1 MSDLTCPSC
10 NTTDVTVLR
19 VRAGTRWKRTSF
31 YCADCSL
38 LSSQQEPITQR
49 VSIDYMPDDYDACVA
64 AGIVPYDEGPPMSTP
79 EDMKKAAVIL
89 LAGSDPLN
97 PIFAAEDK
105 LTQQVDDEVYVTVY
119 WLDAN
124 DRYATVGWPVPMWL
138 IECMEPG
145 INMTGSESLRL
156 WL

>member
-1 MSDLTCPSC
+1 MTDLTCPSC

-31 YCADCSL
+31 YCAHCSL
-38 LSSQQEPITQR
+38 LSSQQEPVTQEVFVTPTR
-49 VSIDYMPDDYDACVA
+49 ERPIIPLA
-64 AGIVPYDEGPPMSTP
+64 ST
-79 EDMKKAAVIL
+79 
-89 LAGSDPLN
+89 DPLN

-105 LTQQVDDEVYVTVY
+105 LTQQVDDDGVYVTVY

-124 DRYATVGWPVPMWL
+124 DKYATVGWPVPMFL
-138 IECMEPG
+138 IDNLDHRD
-145 INMTGSESLRL
+145 INLRGSESLRL